1 LLTAVDVEGRP
12 GNCRVDHEVDGQ
24 CGDVGWADD
33 ASDRQSRA
41 EVLPALVQFVAE
53 DCR

>member
-24 CGDVGWADD
+24 CDD